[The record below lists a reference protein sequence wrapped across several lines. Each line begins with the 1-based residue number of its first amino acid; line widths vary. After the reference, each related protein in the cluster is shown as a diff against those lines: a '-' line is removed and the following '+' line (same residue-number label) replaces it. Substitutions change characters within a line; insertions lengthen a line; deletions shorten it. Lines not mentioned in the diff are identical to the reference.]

1 MTFVKI
7 QKNNVYSKRFQ
18 VHFRRRRLGKTDYYQ
33 RKRLTLQ
40 RKNKYN
46 TAKWRFVVRR
56 TNQRII
62 CQVVWSTLEGDKV
75 KAQADSFELRKWG
88 VTAGLTNFPAA
99 YATGLLCSRRLLKT
113 LDKENASED
122 YKPDYFKLFDIIKEA
137 DGNDVDFDQ
146 LCMQKDLGYRP
157 FKCYLDLGLVRATKG
172 NRVFAAMKGAID
184 GGIHIPHDPKIF
196 PQKKA
201 EKKPKV
207 VVPAKKE
214 KGKKEDK
221 KKEEEKKKKVEDEDE
236 EFDGTLLRER
246 IFGKHVQ
253 DWMNAYDKKKDKQ
266 EHQFSQWKECLKK
279 AGVKTVEDLYKKVHA
294 EIRKNPERAEKKKE
308 EYKYTRDE
316 KDKNLVTGPNG
327 KQFRRDIR
335 LSNQQRKD
343 RVNEKIAKFFEARK
357 K

>member
-62 CQVVWSTLEGDKV
+62 CQVVWSTLAGDKV
-75 KAQADSFELRKWG
+75 KAQADSFELKRWG

-113 LDKENASED
+113 LDKENATED
-122 YKPDYFKLFDIIKEA
+122 FKPDYFHEFDLIKEA
-137 DGNDVDFDQ
+137 DGNDVDFEQ
-146 LCMQKDLGYRP
+146 LCNQKGTYRP

-184 GGIHIPHDPKIF
+184 GGVHIPHDPKIF
-196 PQKKA
+196 PQKKKE
-201 EKKPKV
+201 EKKPTKA
-207 VVPAKKE
+207 VPPPK
-214 KGKKEDK
+214 KGKKED
-221 KKEEEKKKKVEDEDE
+221 KKEEEKKKKKVEADDDE

-266 EHQFSQWKECLKK
+266 DFQFSQWKECLKK
-279 AGVKTVEDLYKKVHA
+279 AGVKSVEDLYKKVHA
-294 EIRKNPERAEKKKE
+294 EIRKNPDRAEKKKE
-308 EYKYTRDE
+308 EYKYTRDA

-327 KQFRRDIR
+327 KQFRRDVR
-335 LSNQQRKD
+335 LDNAQRKE
-343 RVNEKIAKFFEARK
+343 RVTEKIAKFVEARK

>member
-1 MTFVKI
+1 MAFVKI

-62 CQVVWSTLEGDKV
+62 CQVVWSTLQGDKV
-75 KAQADSFELRKWG
+75 KAQADSFELKRWG
-88 VTAGLTNFPAA
+88 VTAGLTNFSAA

-113 LDKENASED
+113 LDKENKTEE
-122 YKPDYFKLFDIIKEA
+122 YTPDYFNLFDVIKEA
-137 DGNDVDFDQ
+137 DGNDVDFEQ
-146 LCMQKDLGYRP
+146 LCLQKDLGYRP
-157 FKCYLDLGLVRATKG
+157 FTCFLDLGLVRATKG

-184 GGIHIPHDPKIF
+184 GGINIPHDPKIF
-196 PQKKA
+196 PQKKKE
-201 EKKPKV
+201 EKKPTKA
-207 VVPAKKE
+207 VPPPK

-221 KKEEEKKKKVEDEDE
+221 KEDKKKEKKEDDEE

-253 DWMNAYDKKKDKQ
+253 AWMDAYAKKKDKQ
-266 EHQFSQWKECLKK
+266 DYQFSQWKKCLSDAK
-279 AGVKTVEDLYKKVHA
+279 VKTVEDLYKKVHA
-294 EIRKNPERAEKKKE
+294 EIRKNPDRPEKKKQE
-308 EYKYTRDE
+308 FKYTRDA
-316 KDKNLVTGPNG
+316 KDKNLVSGPDG
-327 KQFRRDIR
+327 KQFRRDFK
-335 LSNQQRKD
+335 LTNQQRKD
-343 RVNEKIAKFFEARK
+343 RVNDKIAKYLEARK

>member
-18 VHFRRRRLGKTDYYQ
+18 VHFRRRRMGKADYYQ

-62 CQVVWSTLEGDKV
+62 CQIVWSTIEGDKV
-75 KAQADSFELRKWG
+75 KTQADSFELKRWG
-88 VTAGLTNFPAA
+88 VTAGLTNFAAA
-99 YATGLLCSRRLLKT
+99 YATGLLCARRLLKT
-113 LDKENASED
+113 LDKENKD
-122 YKPDYFKLFDIIKEA
+122 LDYFNAFDLIKEA
-137 DGNDVDFDQ
+137 DGKDVDFKK
-146 LCMQKDLGYRP
+146 LCEQNETMRP
-157 FKCYLDLGLVRATKG
+157 FTCYLDLGLVRATKG

-184 GGIHIPHDPKIF
+184 GGIHIPHKPKIF

-201 EKKPKV
+201 EKKQV
-207 VVPAKKE
+207 VSAPSK
-214 KGKKEDK
+214 KGKKDD
-221 KKEEEKKKKVEDEDE
+221 KKEEEKKKKKVEEDEE
-236 EFDGTLLRER
+236 AEFDGTLLRDR

-253 DWMNAYDKKKDKQ
+253 DWMNAYDKKKNKQ

-279 AGVKTVEDLYKKVHA
+279 AGVKTVEELYKKVHA
-294 EIRKNPERAEKKKE
+294 EIRKNPERPEKKKE
-308 EYKYTRDE
+308 EPKYTRNE
-316 KDKNLVTGPNG
+316 KDKNIVKGPKG
-327 KQFRRDIR
+327 EFRRDVRSTI
-335 LSNQQRKD
+335 QQRKD
-343 RVNEKIAKFFEARK
+343 RVIAKMQKFFEARK